1 MVSITKFS
9 IRIGYLSR
17 NRRAITWM
25 PDFRYIQP
33 YSYDKIAKGR
43 SPVQSWKTFNCSLA
57 KNKFKNTTILLS
69 TL

>member
-9 IRIGYLSR
+9 IGIGYLSR

-33 YSYDKIAKGR
+33 YIYDKIAKLNHG
-43 SPVQSWKTFNCSLA
+43 FNCSLA